1 MRLVECVPNYS
12 EGRRREVVEEI
23 VKAIESVE
31 GVKVIDWSMDAD
43 HNRSVVTCIAPP
55 EKAVEAML
63 RGAEVAVKHIDLRHH
78 QGEHPRMGAVD
89 VVPFVP
95 LMGVSM
101 KDCVELAYEFGQKLW
116 ETLKVPVYFY
126 AEAAKEP
133 HKYRLPDIR
142 KGEFEG
148 LPEKM
153 KDPKWYPDVGE
164 PQPHPSAGATV
175 TGARQFLIAYNV
187 YLNTPDVKIAKKIAK
202 AVRESSG
209 GLKNVQAKGV
219 FIEER
224 GLAQVTMNILNFKKT
239 PIPKVFD
246 LVKREAL
253 RYGVFPVESE
263 IIGLIPLDAMV
274 GVFKYYLQAH
284 GFKREQILDEMV
296 YRTLLGS
303 EEDDTK

>member
-12 EGRRREVVEEI
+12 EGRRRDVVEKI
-23 VKAIESVE
+23 VKAIESVD

-63 RGAEVAVKHIDLRHH
+63 RGAEVAIENIDLRKHEG
-78 QGEHPRMGAVD
+78 QHPRLGAVD

-95 LMGVSM
+95 LMNVTM
-101 KDCVELAYEFGQKLW
+101 KECAELAYKFGEELW
-116 ETLKVPVYFY
+116 NKLKVPVYFY

-153 KDPKWYPDVGE
+153 KNPKWHPDVGE
-164 PQPHPSAGATV
+164 PVPHPSAGATV

-239 PIPKVFD
+239 PIPKVFE

-253 RYGVFPVESE
+253 RYGVLPVESE

-274 GVFKYYLQAH
+274 SAFKYYLQAH

-296 YRTLLGS
+296 YRALLDTAG
-303 EEDDTK
+303 DDRE

>member
-1 MRLVECVPNYS
+1 MKLVECVPNYS
-12 EGRRREVVEEI
+12 EGRRKDVVEEI
-23 VKAIESVE
+23 VKAIESVS

-55 EKAVEAML
+55 DKAVEAML
-63 RGAEVAVKHIDLRHH
+63 KGAEVAIKHIDLRSHR
-78 QGEHPRMGAVD
+78 GEHPRIGAVD

-95 LMGVSM
+95 LMDISM
-101 KDCVELAYEFGQKLW
+101 KECAALAYEFGQKLW
-116 ETLKVPVYFY
+116 DSLKVPVYFY
-126 AEAAKEP
+126 AEAAKAP

-148 LPEKM
+148 LSEKM
-153 KDPKWYPDVGE
+153 KDPQWYPDVGE
-164 PQPHPSAGATV
+164 PQPHPTAGATV

-187 YLNTPDVKIAKKIAK
+187 YLNTPDVKIAKKVAK

-239 PIPKVFD
+239 PIPKVFE
-246 LVKREAL
+246 LVKREAQ
-253 RYGVFPVESE
+253 RYGVLPVESE
-263 IIGLIPLDAMV
+263 IIGLVPLDALV
-274 GVFKYYLQAH
+274 DVFKYYLQAH
-284 GFKREQILDEMV
+284 NFKRSQVLDEMV
-296 YRTLLGS
+296 YKALL
-303 EEDDTK
+303 EDRKEG

>member
-1 MRLVECVPNYS
+1 MKLVECVPNYS

-23 VKAIESVE
+23 VRAIESVD

-55 EKAVEAML
+55 DKAVEAML
-63 RGAEVAVKHIDLRHH
+63 KGAEVAVKHIDLRQHR
-78 QGEHPRMGAVD
+78 GEHPRIGAVD

-95 LMGVSM
+95 LMGMTM
-101 KDCVELAYEFGQKLW
+101 KECAYLAYEFGKKMW

-142 KGEFEG
+142 KGEFEN
-148 LPEKM
+148 LAEKM
-153 KDPKWYPDVGE
+153 KDPKWHPDVGD
-164 PQPHPSAGATV
+164 PVPHPSAGATV

-239 PIPKVFD
+239 PIPKVFE

-253 RYGVFPVESE
+253 RYGVLPVESE

-274 GVFKYYLQAH
+274 GVSKYYLQAH
-284 GFKREQILDEMV
+284 GFKREQVLDEMV
-296 YRTLLGS
+296 YRTLLSDGGD
-303 EEDDTK
+303 EGL